1 MIERI
6 AKTDGPSFLNTPWAE
21 QECVYAKCD
30 AWLAMCNFDELPD
43 KNDETSVT
51 DQSNKKPLSV
61 RAFEAYGDV
70 YAALH
75 TKIGGELL
83 PRCVN
88 KCLDV
93 NTPGTTP
100 TEADCAR
107 LWYISG
113 GDRPA
118 EEIEKQPPAKFVPH
132 LGGCV
137 ANPRCVAWHDL
148 VGSVLPHSFAFAVP
162 SEAALSAIEAL
173 KRPLVEMGAGK
184 FFLIIVWDI
193 RLMMSCFVYRYWVLD
208 RVAASTRRGR
218 RRVRQVP
225 TDDDHQGLRQG

>member
-1 MIERI
+1 M
-6 AKTDGPSFLNTPWAE
+6 
-21 QECVYAKCD
+21 
-30 AWLAMCNFDELPD
+30 
-43 KNDETSVT
+43 
-51 DQSNKKPLSV
+51 
-61 RAFEAYGDV
+61 

-75 TKIGGELL
+75 TKISGELL

-88 KCLDV
+88 KRLDV

-162 SEAALSAIEAL
+162 SEAALGAIEAL
-173 KRPLVEMGAGK
+173 KRPIVEMGAGK
-184 FFLIIVWDI
+184 FFLI
-193 RLMMSCFVYRYWVLD
+193 SSYGH
-208 RVAASTRRGR
+208 T
-218 RRVRQVP
+218 
-225 TDDDHQGLRQG
+225 